1 VIWSGSGQAAPADR
15 AIGLRDADNVAVRQ
29 AGNVQ
34 RGWPAAW
41 SPRVAGA
48 LAAVSVVCALGS
60 LGLYAY
66 NLSFAAGRVQYLYGD
81 NLVVGMIFPLAGAF
95 LVRRRPGNLVGWVL
109 LAGCLVGINALAGQY
124 AVAGLLGPHG
134 RLPGAELA
142 AWVGTWA
149 WAPELAVLSLL
160 PLLFPDGRLPSPRW
174 RPLAWA
180 ILGCSGVLILA
191 AMLAPIGPD
200 ASASHTLHNPLGQSP
215 VFTGLL
221 LVMVAV
227 LGVVLIP
234 LSVLA
239 LGLRMRRANSAERAQ
254 MQWLL
259 FAGVV
264 TLAFGVSASAVPKP
278 WQEAFWAIGMA
289 AIPAGIVIAVLRYQ
303 LLDIEVV
310 LNRAVVYG
318 LLTGLVLIGY
328 LAAIAGVGQVAAQRT
343 GLLAVAVLALLAA
356 AARARVQRGVDRML
370 FGYRRDPYAVV
381 DRVGQRLDLASGP
394 IDALQQIASELRVAL
409 RLPSV
414 AVLPD
419 DSRLAVIATGAAVA
433 GVRDLPVVVEGHQVA
448 LLRIGLR
455 HQAER
460 LRPEEQSVL
469 ADVSRRIGA
478 LVQAAGLIND
488 LQRSRESLVAAREEE
503 RRRLRHDL
511 HDGLGPELA
520 GMALQLDSL
529 MGQLDGQSA
538 AAERVQV
545 LRDRM
550 RQTVAEVRHV
560 VDNLRPPAIDELGL
574 LDALRQHVAAYALTP
589 AGSAGAAGISVEVAA
604 DELPA
609 LPAAVEV
616 AAYRISAEAV
626 ANAVRHGRATVC
638 TVAVSAAPGRLLVTI
653 EDNGTGIDPQAVR
666 GVGLQSMRDR
676 AAELGGGLSVD
687 TGSAGTT
694 IRGWLPLQLR

>member
-1 VIWSGSGQAAPADR
+1 M
-15 AIGLRDADNVAVRQ
+15 LAVRY
-29 AGNVQ
+29 AGNNQ
-34 RGWPAAW
+34 RGLWP
-41 SPRVAGA
+41 SRVASG
-48 LAAVSVVCALGS
+48 LAALSVACAVAS
-60 LGLYAY
+60 LGLFAY
-66 NLSFAAGRVQYLYGD
+66 NLSHSTSRVQYLYGD
-81 NLVVGMIFPLAGAF
+81 NIVIGMIFPLVGAF
-95 LVRRRPGNLVGWVL
+95 LIRRRPGNVVGWVL
-109 LAGCLVGINALAGQY
+109 LASCLVAVNALAGQY
-124 AVAGLLGPHG
+124 AVAGFFVLHA
-134 RLPGAELA
+134 RLPGAALA

-149 WAPELAVLSLL
+149 WAPELAVLGLL
-160 PLLFPDGRLPSPRW
+160 PLLFPDGKLPSPRW
-174 RPLAWA
+174 RPVAWA
-180 ILGCSGVLILA
+180 ILGCTGVLILA

-200 ASASHTLHNPLGQSP
+200 ASASHTLHNPLGGSP

-221 LVMVAV
+221 AVMVIV
-227 LGVVLIP
+227 LGVMLIP

-239 LGLRMRRANSAERAQ
+239 LGLRMRRAHGAERAQ

-264 TLAFGVSASAVPKP
+264 TLAFGVSSVAVPQP
-278 WQEAFWAIGMA
+278 AQEALFTIGVA
-289 AIPAGIVIAVLRYQ
+289 AIPAGIIIAVVRYQ

-328 LAAIAGVGQVAAQRT
+328 LAAVAGVGQIAAQRA
-343 GLLAVAVLALLAA
+343 GLVAVAVLALIAA

-381 DRVGQRLDLASGP
+381 DRVGHRLDLASGP
-394 IDALQQIASELRVAL
+394 IDALQQIANELQTAL

-419 DSRLAVIATGAAVA
+419 DPRVPAVA
-433 GVRDLPVVVEGHQVA
+433 VGRTIAGARDLPVVVEGHQVA
-448 LLRIGLR
+448 TLRIGLR
-455 HQAER
+455 HRAER

-469 ADVSRRIGA
+469 ADVNRRIGA

-488 LQRSRESLVAAREEE
+488 LQRSRESLVTTREEE

-529 MGQLDGQSA
+529 ISQLDGQPVV
-538 AAERVQV
+538 AERAQV

-550 RQTVAEVRHV
+550 RQTVAEVRRV

-574 LDALRQHVAAYALTP
+574 VEALRQHVAVYALTP
-589 AGSAGAAGISVEVAA
+589 AGPAGAAGITVGVTA
-604 DELPA
+604 DEPLPA

-626 ANAVRHGRATVC
+626 ANAMRHGRATAC
-638 TVAVSAAPGRLLVTI
+638 TVSISAAPGRLLLAI
-653 EDNGTGIDPQAVR
+653 DDNGTGIDPQAVP

-676 AAELGGGLSVD
+676 AGELGGGLSVD
-687 TGSAGTT
+687 TGPAGTA
-694 IRGWLPLQLR
+694 IRSWLPLPPR

>member
-1 VIWSGSGQAAPADR
+1 MRQADT
-15 AIGLRDADNVAVRQ
+15 DNVPVEQTQDGR
-29 AGNVQ
+29 
-34 RGWPAAW
+34 RAAW
-41 SPRVAGA
+41 PTRMASGV
-48 LAAVSVVCALGS
+48 AAVSVACALGS

-66 NLSFAAGRVQYLYGD
+66 NLSHTASRVQYLYGD
-81 NLVVGMIFPLAGAF
+81 NLVAGMIFPLTGAF
-95 LVRRRPGNLVGWVL
+95 LIRRQAGNRVGWVL
-109 LAGCLVGINALAGQY
+109 LAGCLLGVNALAGQY
-124 AVAGLLGPHG
+124 AVTGLQTAHA
-134 RLPGAELA
+134 RLAGAELA

-149 WAPELAVLSLL
+149 WAPELAVLGLL

-180 ILGCSGVLILA
+180 ILGGTGAAILA
-191 AMLAPIGPD
+191 AMFAPIGPD
-200 ASASHTLHNPLGQSP
+200 ASASHTLRNPLGQSP

-221 LVMVAV
+221 IVMVAI
-227 LGVVLIP
+227 LGVVLAP

-239 LGLRMRRANSAERAQ
+239 LSLRMRRAHGAVRAQ

-259 FAGVV
+259 FAGVI
-264 TLAFGVSASAVPKP
+264 TLVFGIASGAVPQP
-278 WQEAFWAIGMA
+278 GQEALWAIGMA
-289 AIPAGIVIAVLRYQ
+289 AIPAGIVIAILRHQ

-310 LNRAVVYG
+310 LNRAVAYA
-318 LLTGLVLIGY
+318 LLTGLLLVCY
-328 LAAIAGVGQVAAQRT
+328 LAAIAGVGQVGGQRV
-343 GLLAVAVLALLAA
+343 GLAAVAVLALLAA
-356 AARARVQRGVDRML
+356 AARARVQQGVDRLL

-394 IDALQQIASELRVAL
+394 IDALQQIASELRTAL

-419 DSRLAVIATGAAVA
+419 DPRLATVATGRAVA
-433 GVRDLPVVVEGHQVA
+433 GTRDLPVVVEGQRVA

-455 HQAER
+455 HRTER

-478 LVQAAGLIND
+478 LVQAAGLIQD
-488 LQRSRESLVAAREEE
+488 LQRSRESLVSAREEE

-511 HDGLGPELA
+511 HDGLGPQLA

-529 MGQLDGQSA
+529 IGQLDGQRA
-538 AAERVQV
+538 AAERARV

-550 RQTVAEVRHV
+550 RQAVAEVRRV

-574 LDALRQHVAAYALTP
+574 LEALRQHLTVYALAP
-589 AGSAGAAGISVEVAA
+589 AGETGITVGVAA
-604 DELPA
+604 DGPLPA

-616 AAYRISAEAV
+616 AAYWISAEAV
-626 ANAVRHGRATVC
+626 ANAVRHSRATAC
-638 TVAVSAAPGRLLVTI
+638 TVGISAAPDGLVVAIT
-653 EDNGTGIDPQAVR
+653 DNGTGIDPRAVP

-676 AAELGGGLSVD
+676 AGELGGKLTVD
-687 TGSAGTT
+687 TGPAGTT
-694 IRGWLPLQLR
+694 IRGWLPLQAR